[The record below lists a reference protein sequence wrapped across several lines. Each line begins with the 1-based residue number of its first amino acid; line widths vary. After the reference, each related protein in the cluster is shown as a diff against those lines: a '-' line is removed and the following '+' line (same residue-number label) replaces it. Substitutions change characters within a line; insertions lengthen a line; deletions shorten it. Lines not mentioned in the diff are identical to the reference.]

1 MAGLV
6 FISVG
11 VGTGEDGGGQERE
24 IRGGKEKIYGW
35 KKGHRRPREKG
46 GSRDSA
52 YFLTI
57 LFFLE
62 NATVGKMS

>member
-6 FISVG
+6 FISLG

-35 KKGHRRPREKG
+35 KKGTGDPGRKVVQG
-46 GSRDSA
+46 
-52 YFLTI
+52 
-57 LFFLE
+57 
-62 NATVGKMS
+62 TVPIF